1 MRLLRK
7 LLLALLLSLGIG
19 LLIGTWIRL
28 RLERPVRYIGSHP
41 PAAAPYFRP
50 VHSTSGTPARAFSSR
65 AITKSRSESRFR

>member
-1 MRLLRK
+1 MSLLRK

-19 LLIGTWIRL
+19 LLVGSLIRW
-28 RLERPVRYIGSHP
+28 RLERPVRYIGSLRPTAP
-41 PAAAPYFRP
+41 PYSLA